1 MTLQKKGRGPLRV
14 DYVPIGKVKPSKNN
28 TRTHSPAQIDAI
40 RKSIEAVGWT
50 KPIIVDDK
58 FEILAGHGAYMA
70 AQQAGMTEVPII
82 LRAGLTSAMRRAYRI
97 ADNKLAEKSE
107 WDTGMLAAEFADLQ
121 KMGFDMSLTGFDQAD
136 IDFMLKPPPTDP
148 GEPPAPELT
157 QNPISKKGDLWLLGD
172 HRIICGDSTKR
183 ETYQALMEGR
193 KAQLVFTDPPYG
205 VTYQTQTH
213 IGSKKFD
220 TIKGDEMRRAELSKM
235 LQESFGCA
243 FQHSRQNAAWYV
255 WHAAFTRDDFAN
267 ALKSTGL
274 VELGYII
281 WVKPALKPGW
291 GDYQWA
297 HEPAFYACR
306 QGEKPLFNGDR
317 TNSTVWTVSAN
328 TGDGLSIGSGIVVGC
343 DGSEIYVAAKPPKGK
358 RIRNTHIKPG
368 ESINLRPDTEHDDVW
383 MVSRDNGAKGQSI
396 HPTMKPVELGRRACR
411 NSANEG
417 DIVLD
422 MFGGSCS
429 TVMAAEQTGRIGY
442 AIELDP
448 RYVDASVRRWQTMTG
463 KQATHASEKK
473 TFEAIAKARGKG

>member
-1 MTLQKKGRGPLRV
+1 LTLQKKEALRV

-70 AQQAGMTEVPII
+70 AQQSGMTEVPII
-82 LRAGLTSAMRRAYRI
+82 QRSGLTSAMRRAYRI

-193 KAQLVFTDPPYG
+193 KAQLIFTDPPYG
-205 VTYQTQTH
+205 VTYKDK
-213 IGSKKFD
+213 GGRFE
-220 TIKGDEMRRAELSKM
+220 TIKNDELRRGQLKQM
-235 LQESFGCA
+235 LADA
-243 FQHSRQNAAWYV
+243 FQEAMPHTRENAAWYI
-255 WHAAFTRDDFAN
+255 WHASVTRDDVAIACRDVGLIETAN
-267 ALKSTGL
+267 
-274 VELGYII
+274 GYII
-281 WVKPALKPGW
+281 WEKPPVMGW
-291 GDYQWA
+291 GDYNSA
-297 HEPAFYACR
+297 FEPCFYLHR
-306 QGEKPLFNGDR
+306 QGVKPLFNGAA
-317 TNSTVWTVSAN
+317 TNTTVWRLEGAQQPGQPT
-328 TGDGLSIGSGIVVGC
+328 SIGNGLIVANANGE
-343 DGSEIYVAAKPPKGK
+343 EIYISAKVPPGK
-358 RIRNTHIKPG
+358 K
-368 ESINLRPDTEHDDVW
+368 LRHLIVDKETPLLLQSKTDADDVW
-383 MVSRDNGAKGQSI
+383 AVSRDVGHGKDNAF

>member
-82 LRAGLTSAMRRAYRI
+82 QRSGLTSAMRRAYRI

-183 ETYQALMEGR
+183 ETYDALMEGR

-205 VTYQTQTH
+205 VTYQGRGLDKLP
-213 IGSKKFD
+213 IL
-220 TIKGDEMRRAELSKM
+220 KGDDKRRGELLKM
-235 LQESFGCA
+235 ITGALSEAMPHTRES
-243 FQHSRQNAAWYV
+243 AAWYI
-255 WHAAFTRDDFAN
+255 WHADKTRDDFSRAMN
-267 ALKSTGL
+267 DVGL
-274 VELGYII
+274 IENGMII
-281 WVKPALKPGW
+281 WEKTASMGW
-291 GDYQWA
+291 QDYRNS
-297 HEPAFYACR
+297 HEPCFYAAR
-306 QGEKPLFNGDR
+306 QGVKPLFNGDR
-317 TNSTVWTVSAN
+317 TNTTVWRLEGHAVK
-328 TGDGLSIGSGIVVGC
+328 GLPTSIGNGLIVANANGE
-343 DGSEIYVAAKPPKGK
+343 EIYISAKVPPGK
-358 RIRNTHIKPG
+358 K
-368 ESINLRPDTEHDDVW
+368 LRHLIVDKETPLLLQSKTDADDVW
-383 MVSRDNGAKGQSI
+383 AVSRDVGHGKDNAF

>member
-1 MTLQKKGRGPLRV
+1 LTLQKKGRGPLRV
-14 DYVPIGKVKPSKNN
+14 DYVLIGKVKPSKNN

-148 GEPPAPELT
+148 GEPPEPVLT

-183 ETYQALMEGR
+183 ETYDALMEGR

-205 VTYQTQTH
+205 VTYQGRGLDKLP
-213 IGSKKFD
+213 IL
-220 TIKGDEMRRAELSKM
+220 KGDDKRRGELLKM
-235 LQESFGCA
+235 ITGALSEAMPHTRES
-243 FQHSRQNAAWYV
+243 AAWYI
-255 WHAAFTRDDFAN
+255 WHADKTRDDFSRAMN
-267 ALKSTGL
+267 DVGL
-274 VELGYII
+274 IENGMII
-281 WVKPALKPGW
+281 WEKTASMGW
-291 GDYQWA
+291 QDYRNS
-297 HEPAFYACR
+297 HEPCFYAAR
-306 QGEKPLFNGDR
+306 QGVKPLFNGDR
-317 TNSTVWTVSAN
+317 TNTTVWRLEGHAVK
-328 TGDGLSIGSGIVVGC
+328 GLPTSIGNGLIVANANGE
-343 DGSEIYVAAKPPKGK
+343 EIYISAKVPPGK
-358 RIRNTHIKPG
+358 K
-368 ESINLRPDTEHDDVW
+368 LRHLIVDKETPLLLQSKTDADDVW
-383 MVSRDNGAKGQSI
+383 AVSRDVGHGKDNAF